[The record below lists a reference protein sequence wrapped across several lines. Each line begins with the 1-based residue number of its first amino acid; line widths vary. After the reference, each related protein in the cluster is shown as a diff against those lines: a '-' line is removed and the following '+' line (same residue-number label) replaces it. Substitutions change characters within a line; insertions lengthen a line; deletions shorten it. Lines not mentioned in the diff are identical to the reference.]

1 MNNSPFESLETN
13 KLSQQIFK
21 MPKGSTPPVRTNA
34 TKQ

>member
-13 KLSQQIFK
+13 KEIFK
-21 MPKGSTPPVRTNA
+21 MPKGGTPPVRTNA